1 MLCQF
6 NLDFAINAVS
16 AADSSADPSVFC
28 VALERSVAAARH
40 LPQLQDGWMVDTYF
54 AGPNMAGLRYL
65 YDPATLPHLGDIS
78 PIVFYGPK
86 SSGKTALSISLALRW
101 SRLLKERPLYFS
113 NGNTLCKDFAAA
125 IEIDDLVSFR
135 TRMRSSKMLL
145 IDDLDPILARPS
157 LQSEL
162 LTTLDHLAASG
173 RPVIVTST
181 ILPAASKSIAPHF
194 SSRLSGGLSLPLS
207 VPDLPATF
215 SLIEAL
221 VAKIDPLL
229 SLDEII
235 SLLPSLSDFKLSA
248 PDLAN
253 LVNICHLH
261 RSEDGSIDRPL
272 VISLML
278 QRLADRTPTLPAIA
292 KCVARSHRVRLVD
305 LRSGSRLAHVVRARG
320 LAILLARRLTP
331 LSLLQIG
338 AYFGGRDHSTILH
351 SYHKTLAL
359 LETDTQLASLYRDC
373 LAALLQPSPPV

>member
-1 MLCQF
+1 VLCQF
-6 NLDFAINAVS
+6 CLDLAFSTVS
-16 AADSSADPSVFC
+16 AADSSADPAVFC

-40 LPQLQDGWMVDTYF
+40 LPQLQDGWLVDTYY

-65 YDPATLPHLGDIS
+65 YDPANLPYLGDIS
-78 PIVFYGPK
+78 PIVLYGPK
-86 SSGKTALSISLALRW
+86 STGKTSLSISLALRW
-101 SRLLKERPLYFS
+101 SRILKERPLYFS
-113 NGNTLCKDFAAA
+113 TGNTLCKDFAAA
-125 IEIDDLVSFR
+125 IEIDDLASFR
-135 TRMRSSKMLL
+135 TRLRTSKMLL
-145 IDDLDPILARPS
+145 IDDLDPILAKSS

-173 RPVIVTST
+173 RPVIVTSS
-181 ILPAASKSIAPHF
+181 ILPAGAKSIVPHL

-221 VAKIDPLL
+221 VTKIDPLL
-229 SLDEII
+229 SLDEIL
-235 SLLPSLSDFKLSA
+235 SLLSSFSDFKLSA
-248 PDLAN
+248 PDLAS
-253 LVNICHLH
+253 LVKICHLH
-261 RSEDGSIDRPL
+261 RSEDGSIDRTL

-278 QRLADRTPTLPAIA
+278 QRLADRTPSLPAIA
-292 KCVARSHRVRLVD
+292 KCVARCHRVRLVD

-351 SYHKTLAL
+351 SYHKTSAL
-359 LETDTQLASLYRDC
+359 LETDTQLACLYRDC